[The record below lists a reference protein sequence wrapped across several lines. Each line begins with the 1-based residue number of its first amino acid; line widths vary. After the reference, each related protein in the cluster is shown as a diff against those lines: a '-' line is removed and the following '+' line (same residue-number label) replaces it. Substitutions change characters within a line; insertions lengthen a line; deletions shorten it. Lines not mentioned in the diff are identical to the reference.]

1 MEQEK
6 KGWTPRGWVG
16 AATGGIRFK
25 PDREAVQA
33 ELLAHIEDKRADLR
47 RLYPEMNERELDA
60 LVTRQMGDPGQVGRA
75 LARLHR
81 PWLGWL
87 WRASQVLLGLILAV
101 TVLLWTPRTFGYA
114 RERVE
119 DWLSGG
125 DTFMWYLRGEDPT
138 QAGGPSEPEP
148 GEEVR
153 VDRELVLTSRP
164 GVTAKAGDY
173 TLEVDRLALWRSRD
187 RATGQET
194 DILYFTLTAWGPPWQ
209 KLLQEPSLYIAGT
222 DDRGNH
228 YDSTR
233 ERDFE
238 DPYLLVN
245 VGDRGMFRRTFHVQI
260 YDLSPGIQ
268 WLRLEYDRNGT
279 RWELTIPLAEEEGER

>member
-81 PWLGWL
+81 PWLGYL
-87 WRASQVLLGLILAV
+87 WRVSQVLMGVILAAA
-101 TVLLWTPRTFGYA
+101 VLMWVPRVFGYA
-114 RERVE
+114 QERVE

-125 DTFMWYLRGEDPT
+125 DSFAWYLRGEDPT

-148 GEEVR
+148 GEEIR
-153 VDRELVLTSRP
+153 ADQELVLVSRP
-164 GVTAKAGDY
+164 GVTARAGDY
-173 TLEVDRLALWRSRD
+173 TMEVDRVALWRSRD

-228 YDSTR
+228 YDSTW
-233 ERDFE
+233 ERDLE

-245 VGDRGMFRRTFHVQI
+245 VGDQGMFRRTFHVKI
-260 YDLSPGIQ
+260 HDLSRGIQ

-279 RWELTIPLAEEEGER
+279 RWELIIPLAGEEGER

>member
-60 LVTRQMGDPGQVGRA
+60 LATRQMGDPGQVGRA

-81 PWLGWL
+81 PWLGYL

-101 TVLLWTPRTFGYA
+101 TVLLWTPRAFGYA

-164 GVTAKAGDY
+164 GVTAKAEDY

-245 VGDRGMFRRTFHVQI
+245 VGDQGMFRRTFHVQI
-260 YDLSPGIQ
+260 YDLSRGIQ

-279 RWELTIPLAEEEGER
+279 RWELTIPLVGEEGER